1 MVVLF
6 IRVRWIRSGSPW
18 GSLGSSEFTRCTLG
32 VAVLDSS
39 VVVWFTRVRAG
50 GRWVHLGSS
59 HSLEFALGLIPG
71 RWVPSGSRWGSLGSS
86 GAVGFTRVRPACCW
100 VHPGSLGS
108 LGFALSVVGFIRGR
122 WVRTRTHPG
131 SLGSLEHEG
140 HWVHPR
146 SLGLHWLAQWVHP
159 GRWVHLG
166 SPCGGFIRGHC
177 VHSGSPTGSL
187 VYPGSLGSLGSSGDV
202 GFTRVRHRGRWVL
215 PDALSSLGFSL
226 RVVGFIQSRW
236 VHSGWPWES
245 LGLSGVADFTRVL
258 RS

>member
-1 MVVLF
+1 M
-6 IRVRWIRSGSPW
+6 
-18 GSLGSSEFTRCTLG
+18 
-32 VAVLDSS
+32 LDSS

-59 HSLEFALGLIPG
+59 HSLEFALGLNPG

-100 VHPGSLGS
+100 VHPGSLAS

-159 GRWVHLG
+159 GSLGALRFALWWVHPGLLRSFGFTHGVVGLSWLVGVVGIIRGRWVHSG
-166 SPCGGFIRGHC
+166 AP
-177 VHSGSPTGSL
+177 SGSVGSSRCVEFTRVL
-187 VYPGSLGSLGSSGDV
+187 PSGRWVHPESLGSLGLAMGV
-202 GFTRVRHRGRWVL
+202 LGFIRGR
-215 PDALSSLGFSL
+215 
-226 RVVGFIQSRW
+226 
-236 VHSGWPWES
+236 
-245 LGLSGVADFTRVL
+245 
-258 RS
+258 